1 MNWADIYLWSD
12 VLTPLWLSLQVAFW
26 ATAFASVLGV
36 ALGLYLA
43 KSRLWLRNLLD
54 TICTLPMVLPP
65 TVLGYYLLVTFGSQS
80 TLGLWLKE
88 SFGINLIFSLAGATV
103 AATVV
108 SFPLVFKPARA
119 AFESIDPELEQA
131 ARVLGVREWGI
142 LLRVTLPLAWRGIM
156 AGIMLGFVRALGE
169 FGATLMIAGSI
180 PGKTQTLSIAIYEA
194 VQAGRDGL
202 ANVLALVISVV
213 CIGLLL
219 LATWLTPGRRSLRG
233 E

>member
-1 MNWADIYLWSD
+1 MNWMDISLWGD
-12 VLTPLWLSLQVAFW
+12 VLTPLWLSLKVAFW
-26 ATAFASVLGV
+26 ATIVSTILGV
-36 ALGLYLA
+36 GLGLYLA

-65 TVLGYYLLVTFGSQS
+65 TVLGYYLLVLFGSQS
-80 TLGLWLKE
+80 SMGLWLKE

-142 LLRVTLPLAWRGIM
+142 LLRVSLPLAWRGIM
-156 AGIMLGFVRALGE
+156 AGVMLGFVRALGE

-202 ANVLALVISVV
+202 ANVLAVVISLV

-219 LATWLTPGRRSLRG
+219 LATWLTPGRRTLRG
-233 E
+233 D

>member
-1 MNWADIYLWSD
+1 MSWADIALWSD
-12 VLTPLWLSLQVAFW
+12 VLTPLWLSLKVAFW
-26 ATAFASVLGV
+26 ATVFATVLGV

-65 TVLGYYLLVTFGSQS
+65 TVLGYYLLVLFGSQS
-80 TLGLWLKE
+80 TMGVWLKE

-142 LLRVTLPLAWRGIM
+142 LLRVSLPLAWRGIM

-213 CIGLLL
+213 CIALLL

>member
-1 MNWADIYLWSD
+1 M
-12 VLTPLWLSLQVAFW
+12 LTPLWLSLKVAFW
-26 ATAFASVLGV
+26 ATLIASVLGV
-36 ALGLYLA
+36 GLGLYLA
-43 KSRLWLRNLLD
+43 KSRLWLRNVLD
-54 TICTLPMVLPP
+54 TLCTLPMVLPP
-65 TVLGYYLLVTFGSQS
+65 TVLGYYLLVVFGSQ
-80 TLGLWLKE
+80 GAMGRWLKD
-88 SFGINLIFSLAGATV
+88 SFDINLIFSLAGATV

-142 LLRVTLPLAWRGIM
+142 LLRVSLPLAWRGIM

-194 VQAGRDGL
+194 VQAGRDGV
-202 ANVLALVISVV
+202 ANILALVISVV

-219 LATWLTPGRRSLRG
+219 LATWLTPGRRRARG